1 MLRSQF
7 QRVYNPE
14 TGRIEYQKYD
24 GGRFFSN
31 IDEVGPAL
39 ANANGITGAGHSP
52 IHGNGKSD
60 EKIRP
65 ENIGKSIISGLQGL
79 QKVNVSKDDDIKE
92 RIKKLMIGNG
102 LQISK

>member
-7 QRVYNPE
+7 QRIYNPE
-14 TGRIEYQKYD
+14 SGRMEYQKYD
-24 GGRFFSN
+24 GGRFFSH
-31 IDEVGPAL
+31 IDEVGPVL
-39 ANANGITGAGHSP
+39 ANSNGITGAGHSP

-60 EKIRP
+60 EKLTP

-79 QKVNVSKDDDIKE
+79 QKENVKDDDIKE